1 MMAALI
7 VLAGIALGGDS
18 TPPAALPTPRPGYPA
33 HLPEFVLAMR
43 IDPQEKRVTVTEELT
58 WTHPGGPPVE
68 NLVIQA
74 HAAFVLPES
83 EQGAM
88 AKTLEMLRLDPR
100 DALGV
105 KRPALEFRS
114 VSLFHDGQWAGQP
127 ANLGGSTGTNLEL
140 KLPARVAAGGKVRAK
155 LEFTVRLDE
164 KQGRWGLWN
173 GVVNLMQWLPIPAV
187 YDGERGW
194 QPSPFLPW
202 HQPFLNEAGHYK
214 AEIQLPAGWELAHSG
229 QAVEETGA
237 GPGWKMMR
245 IEARAVRDFSLAAS
259 ANYVIART
267 TATVKGRDPVLVK
280 VAALKHHAR
289 LAEKMAALA
298 ADAVSTYSAW
308 MGAYPWPELTIAE
321 TYFGWNGNEGG
332 SVIMID
338 ERVFNL
344 PALADGFIEY
354 LIVHETCHQWWY
366 NAVGTD
372 GYREP
377 FIDEGLATA
386 LSHRLINGRRGRN
399 NTMLTYPQMLEW
411 LPNIPRESY
420 RNRGWSGLVH
430 SGFDGPVQRGMQE
443 HGNLARLFGT
453 AYDKS
458 SKVFD
463 ILAERLGDAAF
474 LEFLTTL
481 QRKYRHRIMR
491 AADLEAELAA
501 FTGRD
506 WTGFFDK
513 WWRGEGR
520 VDWAV
525 DSAETI
531 GEKGPRPLARL
542 RPREDVSRVRVVL
555 SRSGPTDE
563 ATSLGFRLPGQPGY
577 PIRVPVATGLEWK
590 GDNPPAEV
598 TPLPDGRVQVVVELP
613 VEPESVMV
621 DPDMVLP
628 DPRLA
633 NNHTDLSPAM
643 RATWLY
649 TMADENDLTTAN
661 DRWNIIFGPWIY
673 GSAYS
678 NPWYTRT
685 TMLGLRA
692 GAFKSQEF
700 NGGVY
705 AAYRTDYRDVVLGVD
720 GTWEHWPD
728 SPWQTGFNAEQRLY
742 EFESGQSSPVRAT
755 LFARHILFA
764 NSSLYQLPFDFNEVY
779 ATYTGNFLPYS
790 SQLPQGAVRFSNTT
804 TAGWHL
810 RRNRQTPYWDPSMG
824 WQFDAVV
831 EGGGADL
838 DSYSGM
844 FRAWAQGVL
853 VQQLPDFS
861 EWIPEGPLARLV
873 RPAALALAETRLA
886 LRAYGG
892 TALPSRGAFFP
903 LGGGESFRGFDM
915 AQRQGSTVWV
925 GSVEWRLPVLRHLEW
940 DVLDHVAGVRGVQVA
955 LFYDVGDALA
965 AGNSYGPVAHAVGA
979 GIRVDGVLLSFV
991 ERATFRLD
999 FAQAI
1004 GQGTGPQFWF
1014 GVNQPF

>member
-1 MMAALI
+1 MVSGVLMMLAVVWGADAPNPAL
-7 VLAGIALGGDS
+7 L
-18 TPPAALPTPRPGYPA
+18 PPVRPVYPDYLPVFG
-33 HLPEFVLAMR
+33 LSIR
-43 IDPQEKRVTVTEELT
+43 IDPQERQVTVTEDLT
-58 WTHPGGPPVE
+58 WTHPGGPPVDK
-68 NLVIQA
+68 VVVQA
-74 HAAFVLPES
+74 HAAFMLPAS
-83 EQGAM
+83 EEGAM

-100 DALGV
+100 DSLGV
-105 KRPALEFRS
+105 KRPALAFQS
-114 VSLFHDGQWAGQP
+114 VSVLKDGQWDEQP
-127 ANLGGSTGTNLEL
+127 VRLGGATGTDLTL
-140 KLPARVAAGGKVRAK
+140 SLPAPVQAGGKVRAR
-155 LEFTVRLDE
+155 LAFTIRLDE

-173 GVVNLMQWLPIPAV
+173 GVVNLMQWLPVPAV
-187 YDGERGW
+187 YDAERGW

-202 HQPFLNEAGHYK
+202 HQPFLNEAGHYS
-214 AEIQLPAGWELAHSG
+214 ATIHLPAGWEIAHSG
-229 QAVEETGA
+229 EAIEEKGA
-237 GPGWKMMR
+237 EPGWKAVR
-245 IEARAVRDFSLAAS
+245 VEAMGVRDFSLAAS
-259 ANYVIART
+259 RDYVIART
-267 TATVKGRDPVLVK
+267 TAPVKGRNPVLVK
-280 VAALKHHAR
+280 VAALKQHGR

-308 MGAYPWPELTIAE
+308 MGPYPWPELTIAE

-338 ERVFNL
+338 ERVFTL
-344 PALADGFIEY
+344 PALADGFVEY

-386 LSHRLINGRRGRN
+386 LSHRLITGRRGRN
-399 NTMLTYPQMLEW
+399 NQMLTYPTGLGW

-443 HGNLARLFGT
+443 HGNLVKLFGT

-463 ILAERLGDAAF
+463 IIAERLGDAAF
-474 LEFLTTL
+474 LEFLTIL
-481 QRKYRHRIMR
+481 QREYRYRIMR
-491 AADLEAELAA
+491 AADLERELAK
-501 FTGRD
+501 FTGQD
-506 WTGFFDK
+506 WAGFFDK
-513 WWRGEGR
+513 WWRGEGQ

-525 DSAETI
+525 VSAETLTP
-531 GEKGPRPLARL
+531 GGPRPLARF
-542 RPREDVSRVRVVL
+542 RRQEEPTRVRVVL
-555 SRSGPTDE
+555 SRGGPTDE

-577 PIRVPVATGLEWK
+577 PIRVPVATGLAWK
-590 GDNPPAEV
+590 GDHPPAEV
-598 TPLPDGRVQVVVELP
+598 SPLPDGKVQVVVELP

-621 DPDMVLP
+621 DPDLILP

-633 NNHTDLSPAM
+633 NNHTDIAPTF

-661 DRWNIIFGPWIY
+661 DRWNLMFGPWIY
-673 GSAYS
+673 GAAFT

-692 GAFKSQEF
+692 GAYKSQEF
-700 NGGVY
+700 SGGVY

-720 GTWEHWPD
+720 GTWDHWPD

-742 EFESGQSSPVRAT
+742 EFQAGQSSPVRAT
-755 LFARHILFA
+755 LFARNVSFA
-764 NSSLYQLPFDFNEVY
+764 NSSMYQLPFDFTEVY
-779 ATYTGNFLPYS
+779 ATYTGNFLPYCD
-790 SQLPQGAVRFSNTT
+790 QMPAGAVRYSNTT
-804 TAGWHL
+804 TTGWHI

-838 DSYSGM
+838 DAYSGM
-844 FRAWAQGVL
+844 FRTWAQGVF
-853 VQQLPDFS
+853 VHHLPDFS
-861 EWIPEGPLARLV
+861 DWLPEGRLTEWL
-873 RPAALALAETRLA
+873 RPLALAFAETKLA

-892 TALPSRGAFFP
+892 TALPGRGAFFP

-915 AQRQGSTVWV
+915 GQRQGSTVWV
-925 GSVEWRLPVLRHLEW
+925 GSVEWRVPVLRHLEW
-940 DVLDHVAGVRGVQVA
+940 DVLDHVAGVRGVQLA
-955 LFYDVGDALA
+955 FFYDVGDALA
-965 AGNSYGPVAHAVGA
+965 AGHSYGPVAHALGA

-1004 GQGTGPQFWF
+1004 GQDTGPQFWF